1 MPPLKALTSSD
12 SQSSQVQDVE
22 DNHANQILG
31 QIAGDLS
38 EQSGD
43 VATAL
48 QAIID
53 AINAKPSA

>member
-31 QIAGDLS
+31 QIAGDIGS
-38 EQSGD
+38 QSDD
-43 VATAL
+43 VVTAL
-48 QAIID
+48 QGIVTALD
-53 AINAKPSA
+53 AKPSE